1 MSVVT
6 PGNSPPLGS
15 QLPEPLPP
23 TTGPSSTPPSTRPE
37 DDYPPE
43 HHDEHRLLENIEA
56 TENVQRLGRLLAIDS
71 VNRNLNTEDAAF
83 RAEIERDM
91 ADDTITDGGKVDLGK
106 DEADDQMK
114 IYAANTGPLIIH
126 RPDPPAQ
133 KPTQTQPIPP
143 PSKPGIP
150 PWLAATAVLGSLAT
164 SGVAGS
170 LLGYLASRPNGDTDT
185 VSELMP
191 GFGIPG
197 DGQQE

>member
-23 TTGPSSTPPSTRPE
+23 TTGPRSTPPSTRPE

-133 KPTQTQPIPP
+133 QPT
-143 PSKPGIP
+143 
-150 PWLAATAVLGSLAT
+150 PWIACHIRRCRQLAWLSSEPTEWRYGHSQRAYAGVWHPRRRTA
-164 SGVAGS
+164 GVAESKVAS
-170 LLGYLASRPNGDTDT
+170 L
-185 VSELMP
+185 
-191 GFGIPG
+191 
-197 DGQQE
+197 